1 MPGIALV
8 GTQWGDEGKGKVT
21 HLMADQM
28 DMVVRYSGGNNAG
41 HTVIVGEE
49 TFKLHLLPAGILY
62 AHIVPVIGPGVV
74 VDPKVLLDEMDRL
87 EARGVSTSKLV
98 ISSNAHVIMPY
109 HRELDAL
116 IERRLGKL
124 KLGTTKRGIGPAY
137 SDKASRIGIRVQDL
151 LDPKIFM
158 AKLEIN
164 LREKNLLLIKIY
176 GRLPMKM
183 DAILEEYLGF
193 ADRLTPHI
201 TDTVTVVHEALEA
214 GKNVLFEGA
223 QGTMLDLDHGT
234 YPFVTSSNPV
244 AGGLC
249 AGAGVGPKAVDR
261 IIGVTKAY
269 VTRVGE
275 GPFPSEDRGSDGLEM
290 VNRGKEYGATTGR
303 QRRCGWFDAVIGR
316 YATRLNSLTEI
327 FLTKVDVLSSFDTIK
342 ICTAYEYN
350 GQKYENFPPHQT
362 IFHKAKPIFE
372 EMPGWRTDISGAR
385 TWDDLP
391 EKAQNYIRRLE
402 ELCDVPVTDIS
413 VGPEATETVARRG

>member
-1 MPGIALV
+1 
-8 GTQWGDEGKGKVT
+8 
-21 HLMADQM
+21 
-28 DMVVRYSGGNNAG
+28 
-41 HTVIVGEE
+41 
-49 TFKLHLLPAGILY
+49 
-62 AHIVPVIGPGVV
+62 
-74 VDPKVLLDEMDRL
+74 
-87 EARGVSTSKLV
+87 
-98 ISSNAHVIMPY
+98 
-109 HRELDAL
+109 
-116 IERRLGKL
+116 
-124 KLGTTKRGIGPAY
+124 
-137 SDKASRIGIRVQDL
+137 
-151 LDPKIFM
+151 
-158 AKLEIN
+158 
-164 LREKNLLLIKIY
+164 
-176 GRLPMKM
+176 
-183 DAILEEYLGF
+183 
-193 ADRLTPHI
+193 
-201 TDTVTVVHEALEA
+201 
-214 GKNVLFEGA
+214 
-223 QGTMLDLDHGT
+223 
-234 YPFVTSSNPV
+234 
-244 AGGLC
+244 
-249 AGAGVGPKAVDR
+249 
-261 IIGVTKAY
+261 VTKAY